1 MKKLLALL
9 LLFGIVGCNNKED
22 AKQEALA
29 KCVEMNEKIWDNGI
43 ARTEE
48 EHRLGITQ
56 PILNADGTSKWD
68 EFKAKKEEWLKKEDK
83 ECFDII
89 YNPEDLEHLMLK
101 PILQD

>member
-29 KCVEMNEKIWDNGI
+29 KCVEMNEKIWDDTT

-48 EHRLGITQ
+48 GHRLGLTQ

-68 EFKAKKEEWLKKEDK
+68 EYKEKKEEHLKELDK
-83 ECFDII
+83 ECFDSI
-89 YNPEDLEHLMLK
+89 YN
-101 PILQD
+101 